1 MSSSASSP
9 ENPLGLLIASP
20 QMKDSNFSG
29 AVILMCQHTDSG
41 ALGIVLNRPTT
52 LTVGEVLDEAI
63 FVRPADKHAEVLW
76 GGPVDQQIGFVV
88 FSGEVGKE
96 IGWSLAGGALSVSQS
111 RDLLEEKIIKGERY
125 RLCLGYSGWG
135 PGQLESEIED
145 GSWLYTDAD
154 PSVVLDGTV
163 GTIYDRALAT
173 LGLAQAGVWMLPIN
187 E

>member
-1 MSSSASSP
+1 MTTSASLK

-29 AVILMCQHTDSG
+29 AVILMCQHTDHG
-41 ALGIVLNRPTT
+41 ALGIVLNRPTS
-52 LTVGEVLDEAI
+52 LTVGEVLDDAI
-63 FVRPADKHAEVLW
+63 FIRPSDKHAEVLW

-88 FSGEVGKE
+88 FSGAVGRE
-96 IGWSLAGGALSVSQS
+96 IGWSLANGALSVSQS

-135 PGQLESEIED
+135 PGQLESEIEG

-163 GTIYDRALAT
+163 STIYDRALAT
-173 LGLAQAGVWMLPIN
+173 LGLAETGVWMLPIH